1 MLNNLL
7 SGEFLALGGAALA
20 SLFAGIGSAK
30 GVGIAGEAAAGVVSE
45 DPNKFGQVLLLQA
58 LPGTQGIY
66 GLLIAFIVMVK
77 VGLLGGDGMM
87 ELTVVQGA
95 EIFAACLPI
104 AFVGLISGIS
114 QGKAAAAG
122 RYAGREKTQRAGKG
136 YAVCS
141 DGRNIRRSGSV
152 GFLPDAQQHP
162 AVINKTE
169 KEE

>member
-66 GLLIAFIVMVK
+66 GLLIAFIV
-77 VGLLGGDGMM
+77 
-87 ELTVVQGA
+87 VVQGA

-122 RYAGREKTQRAGKG
+122 VMLVGKRPSELAKG
-136 YAVCS
+136 MLFAAMVETYAVLALLVS
-141 DGRNIRRSGSV
+141 
-152 GFLPDAQQHP
+152 FLMLNSIQL
-162 AVINKTE
+162 
-169 KEE
+169 

>member
-122 RYAGREKTQRAGKG
+122 VMLVGKRPSELAKG
-136 YAVCS
+136 MLFAAMVETYAVLALVVS
-141 DGRNIRRSGSV
+141 
-152 GFLPDAQQHP
+152 FLMLNSIQL
-162 AVINKTE
+162 
-169 KEE
+169 

>member
-20 SLFAGIGSAK
+20 SLFASIGSAK

-104 AFVGLISGIS
+104 AF
-114 QGKAAAAG
+114 GKRPSELAKGMLFAAMV
-122 RYAGREKTQRAGKG
+122 ET
-136 YAVCS
+136 YAVLALLVS
-141 DGRNIRRSGSV
+141 
-152 GFLPDAQQHP
+152 FLMLNSIQL
-162 AVINKTE
+162 
-169 KEE
+169 

>member
-114 QGKAAAAG
+114 QGKAAAG
-122 RYAGREKTQRAGKG
+122 VMLVGKRPSELAKG
-136 YAVCS
+136 MLFAAMVETYAVLALLVS
-141 DGRNIRRSGSV
+141 
-152 GFLPDAQQHP
+152 FLMLNSIQL
-162 AVINKTE
+162 
-169 KEE
+169 

>member
-66 GLLIAFIVMVK
+66 GL
-77 VGLLGGDGMM
+77 GGDGMM

-122 RYAGREKTQRAGKG
+122 VMLVGKRPSELAKG
-136 YAVCS
+136 MLFAAMVETYAVLALLVS
-141 DGRNIRRSGSV
+141 
-152 GFLPDAQQHP
+152 FLMLNSIQL
-162 AVINKTE
+162 
-169 KEE
+169 